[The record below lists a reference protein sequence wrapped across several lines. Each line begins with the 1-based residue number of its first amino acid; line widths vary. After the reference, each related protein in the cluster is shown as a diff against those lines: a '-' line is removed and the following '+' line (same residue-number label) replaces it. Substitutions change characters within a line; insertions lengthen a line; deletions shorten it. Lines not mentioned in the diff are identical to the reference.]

1 MIHLMFR
8 RGRGGDVGPEESSRE
23 QSEEEE
29 LSAKNN
35 QKLTEVFNLTEE
47 RKNFLMSKIVVV
59 SFQTG
64 TTNKV
69 RMLLS

>member
-8 RGRGGDVGPEESSRE
+8 RGRGGDVSPEESSRE